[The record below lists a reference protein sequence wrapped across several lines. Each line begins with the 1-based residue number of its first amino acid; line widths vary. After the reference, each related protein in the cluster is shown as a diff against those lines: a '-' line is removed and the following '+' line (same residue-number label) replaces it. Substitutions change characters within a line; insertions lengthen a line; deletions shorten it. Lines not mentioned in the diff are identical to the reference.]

1 MTVTA
6 SNSPPA
12 LRTSSID
19 RVMRIPAKIN
29 LYLKVTAKRPD
40 GYHEIRSLFLPLV
53 EIADDLTLGD
63 GDDGL
68 QLTVSGLPVSN
79 AEDNLVCRAARRY
92 AECAGIA
99 PHWRFS
105 LTKRIPVA
113 AGMGGGSADAAAA
126 LRLLQERYGAL
137 DQEAL
142 HHLAAG
148 LGADVPFF
156 LNPRPGFATGIG
168 EQFVPLDGPVRIPPL
183 LIINPRFP
191 VSARWAYTHLDP
203 AQIGDDDS
211 GRAEALAEALMAG
224 DAVAVARAI
233 HNDLAAA
240 LYRKFPLLVLLREFL
255 IRHGALHAEITG
267 SGPTLYAVCPSSAVR
282 DRLREELEAAWPAA
296 LLLLSA

>member
-1 MTVTA
+1 
-6 SNSPPA
+6 
-12 LRTSSID
+12 
-19 RVMRIPAKIN
+19 MRIPAKIN

-40 GYHEIRSLFLPLV
+40 GYHEIRSLFLPLAD
-53 EIADDLTLGD
+53 IADELTLCD

-68 QLTVSGLPVSN
+68 ELAVAGLPVSN
-79 AEDNLVCRAARRY
+79 VEDNLVCRAARRY
-92 AECAGIA
+92 AERAGIA

-126 LRLLQERYGAL
+126 LRLLQKRYGAL
-137 DQEAL
+137 ADEEL
-142 HHLAAG
+142 HELAAG

-168 EQFVPLDGPVRIPPL
+168 ERFAPLEGPVRTPPL
-183 LIINPRFP
+183 LLVNPRFP

-203 AQIGDDDS
+203 ARIGDDDS
-211 GRAEALAEALMAG
+211 GRAEALAAGLMAG
-224 DAVAVARAI
+224 DPDAVARAV

-240 LYRKFPLLVLLREFL
+240 LYRKFPLLTLLREFL
-255 IRHGALHAEITG
+255 IRHGALQAEITG
-267 SGPTLYAVCPSSAVR
+267 SGPTLYAVCPSIAVR
-282 DRLREELEAAWPAA
+282 DRLREALETAWPAA